1 MIHTCQYPYDMD
13 TEMHDLEMD
22 VEFFLDS
29 FCPQKFNGSTQY
41 STDKP
46 DIYGSSRKTACF
58 LNRNAMAIE
67 G

>member
-1 MIHTCQYPYDMD
+1 
-13 TEMHDLEMD
+13 MHDLEMD

-46 DIYGSSRKTACF
+46 DIYGSSRQTACF